1 MAPLGQI
8 ADLSY
13 ETYFQ
18 RRKFVNRT
26 IGLTPIGFVSSQ
38 FTENVPPEEMRRVP
52 AQIVIEPE
60 FEPGLM
66 GLQPG
71 QDIQVLFY
79 FNKVHSEDIQLH
91 LHPRHNPANPLAG
104 VFATRTP
111 LRPNQIGATV
121 VCIERIEGKVLT
133 VTGIDA
139 QDGTPVLDIKPYV
152 PYFDSSTAQQQFA
165 VREVTSLDEARAMID
180 VIDAEIIRLF
190 GNRAG
195 FVKQVARFKNRPED
209 VPAPER
215 YAAVMQTRRQM
226 AEAAGLNPDIIE
238 GMYKLLVD
246 NFIKEEIEI
255 IQQRGG
261 GN

>member
-1 MAPLGQI
+1 MSQTLC
-8 ADLSY
+8 
-13 ETYFQ
+13 
-18 RRKFVNRT
+18 
-26 IGLTPIGFVSSQ
+26 LTPIGFVKSQ
-38 FTENVPPEEMRRVP
+38 FTEHVPPEEMRRVP
-52 AQIVIEPE
+52 AQIIVEPE

-66 GLQPG
+66 GVQSG

-79 FNKVHSEDIQLH
+79 FNKIHSEDIQLH
-91 LHPRHNPANPLAG
+91 LHPRHNPANPLTG
-104 VFATRTP
+104 VFATRSP

-121 VCIERIEGKVLT
+121 VCIERIDGNTLT

-152 PYFDSSTAQQQFA
+152 PYFDTGTTQQQLE

-180 VIDAEIIRLF
+180 AIDAEIIRLF

-195 FVKQVARFKNRPED
+195 FVKQVVRFKQRPED

-215 YAAVMQTRRQM
+215 YAAVMQTRRWM

-238 GMYKLLVD
+238 RMYKLLVD
-246 NFIKEEIEI
+246 NFIKEEIELI
-255 IQQRGG
+255 RQREGMEG
-261 GN
+261 VS